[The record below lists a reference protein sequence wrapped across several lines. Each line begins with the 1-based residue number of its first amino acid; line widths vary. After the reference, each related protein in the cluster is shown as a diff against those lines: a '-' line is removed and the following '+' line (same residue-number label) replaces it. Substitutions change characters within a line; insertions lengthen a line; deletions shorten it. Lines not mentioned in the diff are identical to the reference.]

1 MMERI
6 TRKVETPEMDSQPLE
21 MMSPFILNSLAH
33 FNNLIK
39 KITLVVSSSSI
50 HPLLLVGRDF
60 LTIVLFSDSSMT
72 L

>member
-39 KITLVVSSSSI
+39 LLWQSLVLAYPPPTVSRTRFPHNRLI
-50 HPLLLVGRDF
+50 F
-60 LTIVLFSDSSMT
+60 
-72 L
+72 